1 MWSRPSMVLS
11 WNVKVFSTSR
21 SGKPGKGRVWGKLW
35 GHDLLEWMK
44 TWPKL
49 DISRFV
55 PCLFSGANFQLHFI
69 LDSKT
74 SKMFFLFAS
83 NFVFL
88 RWMFEQTSHP
98 KIQRQDPHAEQGQC
112 SRWGGWCL
120 KGPGSSADRHFKLPF
135 YKLGCPSSQDAS
147 HHLNTF
153 ICNYYWEGGW
163 RRTLEEEVGF
173 KGESGVMN
181 ECRFNKELP
190 ETPSRHFGLLEKD
203 PVPRLGGWAPTS
215 K

>member
-98 KIQRQDPHAEQGQC
+98 KIQLEDPHAEQGQC

-147 HHLNTF
+147 HHLNF
-153 ICNYYWEGGW
+153 HLQLLLGRGMAANSW
-163 RRTLEEEVGF
+163 RRSRFQGGIWSDEWMSFQQRTSRNTLPSLWAVG
-173 KGESGVMN
+173 KRSGSSTWRMG
-181 ECRFNKELP
+181 P
-190 ETPSRHFGLLEKD
+190 H
-203 PVPRLGGWAPTS
+203 
-215 K
+215 